1 MGKKEMRTA
10 IIVLLAALVVVL
22 ILLRLF
28 NVFPPPDQTAGTI
41 GDVEKVDRFRGQQ
54 MRMED
59 IKCDDPEVAKFIQGA
74 EFQNLLKDENFRALL
89 ANPDQIKYIVLALD
103 VSQVFDQAAQNFSN
117 FLEQGDNAKLWFE
130 SAEFQ
135 QFQQNFSQL
144 LPSDAPEI
152 ISPNAQ
158 DIQKLLFNSDFQ
170 SLIMNFNFKAVYN
183 QDIQGIF
190 GADFS
195 KLLGGTFQTIRPGD
209 DAPTSIDFNNTEF
222 QVIILSQDFQKFIF
236 LNQDIQKLVM
246 NQDFHKIFM
255 SQDFEQFVR
264 SAEFQNAIKNSE
276 VNKVW

>member
-28 NVFPPPDQTAGTI
+28 NVFPQSDQTTGTI
-41 GDVEKVDRFRGQQ
+41 GNVEKVDRFRGQQ
-54 MRMED
+54 MKIED
-59 IKCDDPEVAKFIQGA
+59 IKCDNPEVARFVQGA
-74 EFQNLLKDENFRALL
+74 EFQNMMKDENFRALL
-89 ANPDQIKYIVLALD
+89 ANPDQIKFIILALD
-103 VSQVFDQAAQNFSN
+103 VSQVFDQASQNFSS
-117 FLEQGDNAKLWFE
+117 FLQQGDNAKFFFG

-135 QFQQNFSQL
+135 QFHHNFSQL

-152 ISPNAQ
+152 VLPAQ
-158 DIQKLLFNSDFQ
+158 DIQKLLYNSDFQ
-170 SLIMNFNFKAVYN
+170 SLVANFDFKAVYN

-195 KLLGGTFQTIRPGD
+195 KLLEGTFQTIRPGD

-222 QVIILSQDFQKFIF
+222 QKFLWSQEFQKLFF
-236 LNQDIQKLVM
+236 LNQDIQKMFLS
-246 NQDFHKIFM
+246 QDFHNQLM
-255 SQDFEQFVR
+255 SKDFQKFVG